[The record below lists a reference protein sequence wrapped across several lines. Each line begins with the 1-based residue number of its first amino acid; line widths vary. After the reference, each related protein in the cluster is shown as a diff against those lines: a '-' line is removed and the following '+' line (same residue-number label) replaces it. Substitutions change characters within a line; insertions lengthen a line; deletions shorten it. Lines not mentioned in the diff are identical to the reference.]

1 VRVHLAREHA
11 AELEAADRALVTLHL
26 GRDRIDRGGV
36 ALLHRHGEQVA
47 GVGDALGE
55 LIDGAD
61 DALELRPLTAQ
72 GLRPLGLAPDLRVL
86 ELAQYFGQAFLLA
99 GVVKDTP

>member
-11 AELEAADRALVTLHL
+11 AELEAADRALVALDLL
-26 GRDRIDRGGV
+26 GDRVDRGRV
-36 ALLHRHGEQVA
+36 TLLHRHPEQVA

-61 DALELRPLTAQ
+61 DALELRPLAAQ
-72 GLRPLGLAPDLRVL
+72 RLRPLGLAPDLRVL